1 MNSDTNMNTK
11 HLMTRCLLSLSL
23 AASVFPAAA
32 QTAASYPA
40 EQQPGEAQ
48 TWGNKAGDTTNLFND
63 VLMFSEGSLRCAHR
77 LTEGVRTDGFSLVID
92 GKGYGE
98 KAFKQTNAVHVEGA
112 SEGVKLQPNDAER
125 ETGRGMRRVL
135 QSAEAGVTIV
145 WQAELRNGAHYV
157 KTHYTITADRDVT
170 LTRFVP
176 VRVQGAGFTIPAMQ
190 PHAPLVHEEQCM
202 FFCVQHPAAQ
212 ARGTRGGAVIGI
224 DCAVPLQKGQSV
236 SFTAVSGVFP
246 RGQFQ
251 RAYAAYLERE
261 RAAAPAGEKSTE
273 KTEK

>member
-1 MNSDTNMNTK
+1 MIP
-11 HLMTRCLLSLSL
+11 RLLAFFL
-23 AASVFPAAA
+23 AASAFPAAA
-32 QTAASYPA
+32 QTAAPYPA
-40 EQQPGEAQ
+40 ESQPGEAR

-63 VLMFSEGSLRCAHR
+63 VLLFSEGSLRCAHR
-77 LTEGVRTDGFSLVID
+77 LTERVRTDGFSLVID

-125 ETGRGMRRVL
+125 EAGRGMRRVL

-157 KTHYTITADRDVT
+157 TTHYTITADRDVT

-176 VRVQGAGFTIPAMQ
+176 VRVQGPGFTIPAMQ
-190 PHAPLVHEEQCM
+190 PHAPLVHEEQCI

-261 RAAAPAGEKSTE
+261 RAAAPAGKNAPKKQKNKSET
-273 KTEK
+273 KL

>member
-1 MNSDTNMNTK
+1 MRRTWLT
-11 HLMTRCLLSLSL
+11 LSV
-23 AASVFPAAA
+23 AAAVLPAAA
-32 QTAASYPA
+32 RAAASYPA

-63 VLMFSEGSLRCAHR
+63 VLMFSEGSLRCAQR

-98 KAFKQTNAVHVEGA
+98 MGFKQTNAVHVEGA

-125 ETGRGMRRVL
+125 EAGWGMRRVL

-176 VRVQGAGFTIPAMQ
+176 VRVQGPGFTIPAMQ
-190 PHAPLVHEEQCM
+190 PHAPLVHEEQCI
-202 FFCVQHPAAQ
+202 FFCVPHPAAQ

-236 SFTAVSGVFP
+236 SFTSVAGVFP

-261 RAAAPAGEKSTE
+261 RSVPPGGFTSAAPAVEQSAE